1 MLESAHF
8 EGFGIQ
14 TVTVTA
20 VMATALPTTVDSGG
34 LATEDISNLIRWGGL
49 WLSAVGLII
58 AFLSVVGGVLGF
70 IWWLDLNRWKKSITN
85 EVKRNVQEELL
96 TDNISASIETK
107 TKPYNLGTVKK
118 EEK

>member
-14 TVTVTA
+14 TVTVTVA

-58 AFLSVVGGVLGF
+58 AFLSGRRVLGF

>member
-14 TVTVTA
+14 TVTVTVA

-58 AFLSVVGGVLGF
+58 AF
-70 IWWLDLNRWKKSITN
+70 
-85 EVKRNVQEELL
+85 
-96 TDNISASIETK
+96 
-107 TKPYNLGTVKK
+107 
-118 EEK
+118 